1 MTTEQYLNQ
10 LKTDK
15 QSLVDNL
22 VTKGVPA
29 TNEETFTTLVPK
41 VLDISSGGSEDNLD
55 IEFINDETTSSLYP
69 NKAIFKKG
77 KIYPS
82 SPYDKFFV
90 PGLFLETSGNFDA
103 FKSGMFANIKE
114 ITLSPDITILGEGC
128 FSGLRNL
135 KNVNLE
141 NITNMKKRCFAE
153 CASLVLSEISDS
165 VVLEDSVFYN
175 CKKITLNK
183 LPSATTTVG
192 RNLFYGCSSIT
203 EFTINDGINIENA
216 QYAFEDCS
224 SLTNIKIPNDCTII
238 PSSFCNDCVLLEN
251 INLNDNII
259 NLGSSSFYGCSK
271 LTLNSLPSSLT
282 SLGPNCFY
290 NCSLLSISEIPKG
303 VVSLPGDCFQG
314 CTNITKLT
322 ILSDLKSI
330 SYSVFKNSGLTTL
343 SLPNVSAVPTGG
355 NAMFQGT
362 PIDTGTGSI
371 YVPDAL
377 VENFKSATNWSGYA
391 DVIKPI
397 SEMA

>member
-69 NKAIFKKG
+69 NKVVFKKG
-77 KIYPS
+77 RLYPS
-82 SPYDKFFV
+82 PPYDKFFV
-90 PGLFLETSGNFDA
+90 PGLFLETPGSFDGS
-103 FKSGMFANIKE
+103 KSGIFSYVE
-114 ITLSPDITILGEGC
+114 EVTLSPDISILGDGC
-128 FSGLRNL
+128 FKNLRSLKSINL
-135 KNVNLE
+135 D
-141 NITNMKKRCFAE
+141 NITEMKQECFKG
-153 CASLVLSEISDS
+153 CSSLVLSEILDS

-175 CKKITLNK
+175 CKKITLNR
-183 LPSATTTVG
+183 LPNATTTVG
-192 RNLFYGCSSIT
+192 RYLFYGCSSIT
-203 EFTINDGINIENA
+203 EFTINDGTNIENA
-216 QYAFEDCS
+216 QYAFSNCS

-238 PSSFCNDCVLLEN
+238 PNNFCNDCVLLEN
-251 INLNDNII
+251 INLNDNITEI
-259 NLGSSSFYGCSK
+259 NSSAFYGCNK
-271 LTLNSLPSSLT
+271 LSLNTLPSNLAT
-282 SLGPNCFY
+282 LGVSCFAK
-290 NCSLLSISEIPKG
+290 CSNISISEIPKG
-303 VVSLPGDCFQG
+303 VVSLPGNCFQE

-330 SYSVFKNSGLTTL
+330 SYSVFTNSGLTTL
-343 SLPNVSAVPTGG
+343 SLPNVSAVPKGG
-355 NAMFQGT
+355 SSMFQGT
-362 PIDTGTGSI
+362 PIDKGTGSI
-371 YVPDAL
+371 YVPDSL